1 MVLIIFIYFIS
12 IIFTIKSYF
21 SLRKQILCAGV
32 ISFAF
37 TAIHFYECD
46 SPLIVSDSEYFM
58 MQVDYFDQIPISK
71 ILTKIDDYLFEFYSL
86 LISVLFRFSND
97 KVPLILSLH
106 VILYFITIA
115 RIVELI
121 RSLGK
126 GKYEGIILTILITS
140 FLNHLFVPQILRE
153 MPIVFCVVSFFLG
166 LSRKSK
172 RSILIYSLILT
183 LFHGGFVLLFIL
195 SVLRVLHQSKG
206 TQKVIFASLVL
217 LTIILFSS
225 RGVSVYKLSF
235 TPDQM
240 KDFEYLSQQTTGGLG
255 NVLDGAYRKEYQIS
269 SITGFFTFYIESM
282 YYFILKPFFFERV
295 TISYPQNFYKSS
307 MGIILLLLLLRN
319 IYYGSLLKTEYL
331 FLLVTISVFAISTS
345 QYGQAI
351 RHFSKFYSVLLVYI
365 LSDFYQPNEM
375 IDRSIF
381 TGIVYFNISFFLL
394 HLFSILV

>member
-1 MVLIIFIYFIS
+1 MVLIIFIYFVS

-21 SLRKQILCAGV
+21 SLRKQILCAGL

-86 LISVLFRFSND
+86 LISVLFRFSNE

-106 VILYFITIA
+106 VILYFTTIA

-121 RSLGK
+121 RLLGK

-172 RSILIYSLILT
+172 RSILIYSLI
-183 LFHGGFVLLFIL
+183 
-195 SVLRVLHQSKG
+195 
-206 TQKVIFASLVL
+206 
-217 LTIILFSS
+217 
-225 RGVSVYKLSF
+225 
-235 TPDQM
+235 
-240 KDFEYLSQQTTGGLG
+240 
-255 NVLDGAYRKEYQIS
+255 
-269 SITGFFTFYIESM
+269 
-282 YYFILKPFFFERV
+282 
-295 TISYPQNFYKSS
+295 
-307 MGIILLLLLLRN
+307 
-319 IYYGSLLKTEYL
+319 
-331 FLLVTISVFAISTS
+331 
-345 QYGQAI
+345 
-351 RHFSKFYSVLLVYI
+351 
-365 LSDFYQPNEM
+365 
-375 IDRSIF
+375 
-381 TGIVYFNISFFLL
+381 
-394 HLFSILV
+394 